1 MLRYIPF
8 ATQIKD
14 KKGTIVNMTCQS
26 KSELQF
32 ISMYDFSMLKKTTV
46 QNGHNHVPCFFN
58 IISQFWKIIYFIFW
72 ESFFLEDYGQ
82 GIGIKGKEM
91 ALVWHE
97 KASRNALQTSSVN
110 LTHTLLV
117 DTQHDHSQGNC
128 RTMSSIIIKLE

>member
-46 QNGHNHVPCFFN
+46 QNGHNHVPSFFN
-58 IISQFWKIIYFIFW
+58 IISQFW
-72 ESFFLEDYGQ
+72 
-82 GIGIKGKEM
+82 
-91 ALVWHE
+91 
-97 KASRNALQTSSVN
+97 
-110 LTHTLLV
+110 
-117 DTQHDHSQGNC
+117 
-128 RTMSSIIIKLE
+128 